1 MRQILSLVA
10 ASLISLIPATGHAMT
25 ILRLD
30 TNLILYGPVVREDLA
45 PFRQELSRA
54 PVKHVVLAESRGGDL
69 TAAYGIADL
78 IRKNNINTSVKGY
91 CVSSCAVMFM
101 AGTERQIIEEKN
113 YKKTI
118 LGFHAPHNKETKE
131 ISVNGVPK
139 LRDYILKTSGGKF
152 PPELMDKAMNIRD
165 ASDMLIFYYPEEGKQ
180 SVWFCPAGA
189 KPRPKGCEKLEG
201 DALSAGVLTTLDR
214 LNVATLDPKPSK
226 TEEGKEPEDP
236 VNSASEK

>member
-30 TNLILYGPVVREDLA
+30 TNLILYGRSCVKIWHRSVRNC
-45 PFRQELSRA
+45 RA

-113 YKKTI
+113 YKTI
-118 LGFHAPHNKETKE
+118 LGFMRRITKK
-131 ISVNGVPK
+131 PK
-139 LRDYILKTSGGKF
+139 R
-152 PPELMDKAMNIRD
+152 
-165 ASDMLIFYYPEEGKQ
+165 
-180 SVWFCPAGA
+180 
-189 KPRPKGCEKLEG
+189 
-201 DALSAGVLTTLDR
+201 
-214 LNVATLDPKPSK
+214 
-226 TEEGKEPEDP
+226 
-236 VNSASEK
+236 SASTAYRSCAITS